1 MTNTLL
7 DRLRSL
13 RRTDPEVPAL
23 LAELAAGPDPFGAL
37 QSAGRILARL
47 DQEPDEE
54 PDGESDRESEPVRVT
69 LTGSGTLDGLT
80 ASLTAEFARHGLQ
93 LDAATGDFGTW
104 ERDLLDTRS
113 AVYATGT
120 ALSLCV
126 LDASTV
132 FDTLPLPWTV
142 TDVAEATADLLA
154 RLDAHASR
162 HGDHARGMLVLNTLP
177 LLRSDAHQLVDLRA
191 RNELAAIWREFNA
204 GLLRLVQRH
213 PRTHVVDLDPL
224 VAEGGPVRDARLA
237 TYAKARLGSE
247 LLARYA
253 REIGHLTRTLRG
265 RTRKVLV
272 LDADQTLWDGVLGD
286 AGTEGIAAA
295 GTVRGEAFGGFQR
308 VVRQLAAQGVLLAVC
323 SKNDR
328 EPLLSVLREH
338 PDMVLREPDFVQ
350 VQAGWGPKSEG
361 LRQIAERLNLGV
373 DSLVLADDS
382 AFERGQVAATLPGV
396 TLLALDEEP
405 ALHAERL
412 LADGWFDTPELTDTD
427 RRRAAQYRSEGDRHR
442 LRESA
447 QSYEEYLAQ
456 LEVVVEL
463 APLRAG
469 EVARVA
475 QLTQRT
481 NQFNLTTRRMS
492 GPEVSEYAGLVL
504 TVTAG
509 DKFGDNGLVGA
520 LFLRHAPDGWHI
532 DNALLSCRV
541 FGRGIEQA
549 VFAALLEQA
558 RASGAEAVHGRYR
571 PTAKNGR
578 VRDLYPSLGFLPET
592 PGTPETP
599 GIPGTPEAEGSY
611 RHPLLDLPEVPSHI
625 TLKGTYK

>member
-1 MTNTLL
+1 MTKDLL

-13 RRTDPEVPAL
+13 RRPDSEVPVL

-47 DQEPDEE
+47 D
-54 PDGESDRESEPVRVT
+54 GEAEPVRVT
-69 LTGSGTLDGLT
+69 VGGSGTLDGLT

-93 LDAATGDFGTW
+93 LREMSADFGAW
-104 ERDLLDTRS
+104 ERDLLDTGS
-113 AVYATGT
+113 PVHAADT

-142 TDVAEATADLLA
+142 ADVTDATADLLA
-154 RLDAHASR
+154 RLDAHAAR
-162 HGDHARGMLVLNTLP
+162 HGDHAKGLLVLNTLP
-177 LLRSDAHQLVDLRA
+177 LLRSHTHQLVDLRA
-191 RNELAAIWREFNA
+191 RTELGAVWREFNA
-204 GLLRLVQRH
+204 GLLRLALRH
-213 PRTHVVDLDPL
+213 PRTHVIDLDPL
-224 VAEGGPVRDARLA
+224 VAEGGPVQDARLA
-237 TYAKARLGSE
+237 TYAKVRLGPE

-253 REIGHLTRTLRG
+253 REVGHLARTLRG

-286 AGTEGIAAA
+286 VGPEGIAAA

-328 EPLLSVLREH
+328 EPLLAVLREH
-338 PDMVLREPDFVQ
+338 PDMVLREPDFLHVE
-350 VQAGWGPKSEG
+350 ASWGAKDAG
-361 LRQIAERLNLGV
+361 LRQIADRLGLGV
-373 DSLVLADDS
+373 DSLLFADDS
-382 AFERGQVAATLPGV
+382 PFERGQVAGALPGV
-396 TLLALDEEP
+396 ALVPLDEEP

-427 RRRAAQYRSEGDRHR
+427 LQRAAQYRSDGDRER
-442 LRESA
+442 LREGA

-463 APLRAG
+463 ALLRPG

-492 GPEVSEYAGLVL
+492 GPEVAEYAGLVL
-504 TVTAG
+504 TIASR
-509 DKFGDNGLVGA
+509 DKFGDNGLVGVV
-520 LFLRHAPDGWHI
+520 FVRQVQDGWHI

-549 VFAALLEQA
+549 ALAALLEQA
-558 RASGAEAVHGRYR
+558 RLSGAPAVHGTYR
-571 PTAKNGR
+571 PTAKNTR
-578 VRDLYPSLGFLPET
+578 VRDLYPSLGFLPE
-592 PGTPETP
+592 PED
-599 GIPGTPEAEGSY
+599 GAGDRMEDRVEDRAF

-625 TLKGTYK
+625 TLKGRYQ

>member
-1 MTNTLL
+1 MTNALL

-13 RRTDPEVPAL
+13 RRYDPEVPAL

-47 DQEPDEE
+47 DEE
-54 PDGESDRESEPVRVT
+54 PAGEPAGEPEPVRVT
-69 LTGSGTLDGLT
+69 VSGSGTLDGLT
-80 ASLTAEFARHGLQ
+80 ASLTAEFARHGLRLEARQ
-93 LDAATGDFGTW
+93 GDFGAW
-104 ERDLLDTRS
+104 ELDLLTTDGP
-113 AVYATGT
+113 VYAPDT

-126 LDASTV
+126 LDSSTV
-132 FDTLPLPWTV
+132 FDTLPRPWTV
-142 TDVAEATADLLA
+142 SDVAEATADLLA
-154 RLDAHASR
+154 RLDAHAAR

-191 RNELAAIWREFNA
+191 RTELAAIWRDFNA
-204 GLLRLVQRH
+204 GLLRLVRRH
-213 PRTHVVDLDPL
+213 PRTHVIDLDPL
-224 VAEGGPVRDARLA
+224 VAEGGPVRDARLSA
-237 TYAKARLGSE
+237 YAKARLGSE

-286 AGTEGIAAA
+286 VGPEGIAAA
-295 GTVRGEAFGGFQR
+295 GTVRGEAFAGFQR
-308 VVRQLAAQGVLLAVC
+308 VVGQLAAQGVLLAVC

-328 EPLLSVLREH
+328 APLLAVLREH
-338 PDMVLREPDFVQ
+338 PDMTLREPDFVQ
-350 VQAGWGPKSEG
+350 IYASWGPKSDG
-361 LRQIAERLNLGV
+361 LRQLAEQLNLGV

-382 AFERGQVAATLPGV
+382 PFERGQVAAALPGV
-396 TLLALDEEP
+396 ALVALDDEP
-405 ALHAERL
+405 ALHTERL

-427 RRRAAQYRSEGDRHR
+427 LRRAAQYRSEGDRHR

-463 APLRAG
+463 APLRPG

-492 GPEVSEYAGLVL
+492 GPEVSEYAGHVL
-504 TVTAG
+504 TITAR

-520 LFLRHAPDGWHI
+520 LFLRLAPEGWHI

-549 VFAALLEQA
+549 VFAALLERA
-558 RASGAEAVHGRYR
+558 KASGTPAVHGGYR
-571 PTAKNGR
+571 PTPKNGR
-578 VRDLYPSLGFLPET
+578 VRDLYPSLGFLPV
-592 PGTPETP
+592 
-599 GIPGTPEAEGSY
+599 TPEAEAVAEVTF

-625 TLKGTYK
+625 TLKGTYQ